1 MKSGVRTRPISRR
14 DDEQIVEMAMGI
26 PLKPMRN
33 MYFTASSN
41 MASACELPT
50 TMSESTC
57 RGNTMHTRRYR
68 TIAAAASTALKLS
81 AWRMPRLSPAP

>member
-1 MKSGVRTRPISRR
+1 
-14 DDEQIVEMAMGI
+14 
-26 PLKPMRN
+26 MRN

-50 TMSESTC
+50 TMSESIC

-81 AWRMPRLSPAP
+81 A